1 MRGTTLQRVLTCV
14 LILKVT
20 LNVILVYRDYLP
32 PNFKSDFLQGRQA
45 YFSGGYQW
53 AFYSHVSSAPCSLVM
68 GMVLLSEQFRRKHL
82 VWHRCLGRIQVACV
96 LLLVTPSGLWMAR
109 YAQTG
114 IIAGTGF
121 ATLAVATGLCVACG
135 WRSAVNRRTRDHRR
149 WMWRCFL
156 LLCSAIVLRLM
167 SGLGTVAGTKAQWL
181 YPVSAWT
188 VPLLAMFEPKHVA
201 AQLRPKQSHSQT

>member
-1 MRGTTLQRVLTCV
+1 MRGTTLQHVLTCV

-53 AFYSHVSSAPCSLVM
+53 AFYSHVRSAPCSLVM

-109 YAQTG
+109 YARPESSQVP
-114 IIAGTGF
+114 A
-121 ATLAVATGLCVACG
+121 LPH
-135 WRSAVNRRTRDHRR
+135 WRSRRDCVWHVAGDLPSTGKLGTIVAGCG
-149 WMWRCFL
+149 RCFL
-156 LLCSAIVLRLM
+156 LLCSDVVLRLM
-167 SGLGTVAGTKAQWL
+167 SGLGTVAETEAQWL
-181 YPVSAWT
+181 SPVSA
-188 VPLLAMFEPKHVA
+188 
-201 AQLRPKQSHSQT
+201 